1 MTAGFDAMRGTDQRF
16 SDALSGADGTG
27 DPAVMMP
34 VLDVYPD
41 ALSAPM
47 PSLEAGSIP
56 IVTALTARA
65 ADQAAGAPQTTWSAQ
80 PARSAGQTGG
90 RMPPAA
96 RGLAPGGQAPR
107 GQAPSGQAPRGQ
119 ATSGPAVRPAQPS
132 RPAQPTRPVQQPRTA
147 TQAGS
152 PQTIRPAAPSPANAQ
167 SVFGN
172 ISEMIGTWSYRSK
185 IAQSDAYWTARQ
197 QFAPQSARPPA
208 PQRLAAPPQRP
219 ANSQRA
225 VTTQQYRP
233 PPSRTSAQSQASAS
247 PAEVAPAA
255 PTVSQYGQMREIR
268 NQSQLRR
275 AARSP
280 REARKSRGQSVFA
293 VLVFLVIVLFATG
306 VGQRIIDAVNALIQ
320 R

>member
-56 IVTALTARA
+56 ILTPLMAT
-65 ADQAAGAPQTTWSAQ
+65 P
-80 PARSAGQTGG
+80 AGQGGPPRTATPPPRPAQAGG
-90 RMPPAA
+90 RVPPAA
-96 RGLAPGGQAPR
+96 RG
-107 GQAPSGQAPRGQ
+107 Q
-119 ATSGPAVRPAQPS
+119 ATSTRAVRPGQFGP
-132 RPAQPTRPVQQPRTA
+132 PAQPTRPVPQPRVLP
-147 TQAGS
+147 AGS
-152 PQTIRPAAPSPANAQ
+152 PQAIRPAAPSPANAQ
-167 SVFGN
+167 SALRN
-172 ISEMIGTWSYRSK
+172 ISERIGSWSYQSK
-185 IAQSDAYWTARQ
+185 IAQSDVYWNARQ
-197 QFAPQSARPPA
+197 QVAPQSTRPTP
-208 PQRLAAPPQRP
+208 PQRTALPAQRP

-225 VTTQQYRP
+225 VASQQYRP
-233 PPSRTSAQSQASAS
+233 APTRTSAQSQASAA
-247 PAEVAPAA
+247 PTEVAPAA

-275 AARSP
+275 AARTPSQ
-280 REARKSRGQSVFA
+280 ARKSRRQSVLS

-306 VGQRIIDAVNALIQ
+306 VGQRIIDAVTALIQ

>member
-56 IVTALTARA
+56 IVTALAAIQGGPPPAAPPARPA
-65 ADQAAGAPQTTWSAQ
+65 QSGGRVPPAVRGQAAG
-80 PARSAGQTGG
+80 G
-90 RMPPAA
+90 R
-96 RGLAPGGQAPR
+96 
-107 GQAPSGQAPRGQ
+107 
-119 ATSGPAVRPAQPS
+119 TVRPAEPTRPTQPL
-132 RPAQPTRPVQQPRTA
+132 RPVQRTRPVQQPPTA

-152 PQTIRPAAPSPANAQ
+152 PQAIRPVAPSPANAQ
-167 SVFGN
+167 SALRN
-172 ISEMIGTWSYRSK
+172 LSDRIGTWSYQSK
-185 IAQSDAYWTARQ
+185 VAQSDAYWNARQ
-197 QFAPQSARPPA
+197 QVAPQSTRPA
-208 PQRLAAPPQRP
+208 ATQRSAAPAQRP

-225 VTTQQYRP
+225 VATQQYRP
-233 PPSRTSAQSQASAS
+233 APTRTSAQSQASAS
-247 PAEVAPAA
+247 PTEVAPAA

-275 AARSP
+275 ATRTP
-280 REARKSRGQSVFA
+280 RQVRKSRGQSVLS
-293 VLVFLVIVLFATG
+293 VLVFIVIVLFATG
-306 VGQRIIDAVNALIQ
+306 VGQRIIDAVNSLIQ

>member
-27 DPAVMMP
+27 DPAVVMP

-56 IVTALTARA
+56 IVTALASSQGGPPHTAA
-65 ADQAAGAPQTTWSAQ
+65 AQ
-80 PARSAGQTGG
+80 PPRSTQSSG
-90 RMPPAA
+90 RVAPAA
-96 RGLAPGGQAPR
+96 RGQG
-107 GQAPSGQAPRGQ
+107 
-119 ATSGPAVRPAQPS
+119 TSGRAVRPAQPN
-132 RPAQPTRPVQQPRTA
+132 RPVQPTRPVQQPRTA

-152 PQTIRPAAPSPANAQ
+152 PRAIRPTAPSPANAQ
-167 SVFGN
+167 SALRN
-172 ISEMIGTWSYRSK
+172 LSDRIGTWSYQSK
-185 IAQSDAYWTARQ
+185 VAQSDAYWNARQ
-197 QFAPQSARPPA
+197 QVAPQSTRPA
-208 PQRLAAPPQRP
+208 ATQRSAAPAQRP

-225 VTTQQYRP
+225 VATQQYRP
-233 PPSRTSAQSQASAS
+233 APTRTSAQSQASAS
-247 PAEVAPAA
+247 PTEVAPAA

-275 AARSP
+275 ATRTP
-280 REARKSRGQSVFA
+280 RQARKSRGQSVLS
-293 VLVFLVIVLFATG
+293 VLVFIVIVLFATG
-306 VGQRIIDAVNALIQ
+306 VGQRIIDAVNSLIQ

>member
-56 IVTALTARA
+56 IVTALAAIQGGPPPAAPPAAAPARPA
-65 ADQAAGAPQTTWSAQ
+65 QSGGRVPPAVRGQAAG
-80 PARSAGQTGG
+80 G
-90 RMPPAA
+90 R
-96 RGLAPGGQAPR
+96 
-107 GQAPSGQAPRGQ
+107 
-119 ATSGPAVRPAQPS
+119 TVRPAEPTRPTQPL
-132 RPAQPTRPVQQPRTA
+132 RPEQPTRPVQQPRTA

-152 PQTIRPAAPSPANAQ
+152 PQAIRPAAPSPANAQ
-167 SVFGN
+167 SALRN
-172 ISEMIGTWSYRSK
+172 LSDRIGTWSYQSK
-185 IAQSDAYWTARQ
+185 VAQSDAYWNARQ
-197 QFAPQSARPPA
+197 QVAPQSTRPA
-208 PQRLAAPPQRP
+208 ATQRSAAPAQRP

-225 VTTQQYRP
+225 VATQQYRP
-233 PPSRTSAQSQASAS
+233 APTRTSAQSQASAS
-247 PAEVAPAA
+247 PTEVAPAA

-275 AARSP
+275 ATRTP
-280 REARKSRGQSVFA
+280 RQARKSRGQSVLS
-293 VLVFLVIVLFATG
+293 VLVFIVIVLFATG
-306 VGQRIIDAVNALIQ
+306 VGQRIIDAVNSLIQ

>member
-47 PSLEAGSIP
+47 PSLEAGLIP
-56 IVTALTARA
+56 IVTALSAPATLQGTATA
-65 ADQAAGAPQTTWSAQ
+65 APAAR
-80 PARSAGQTGG
+80 PARSTQSGG
-90 RMPPAA
+90 RVPPAA
-96 RGLAPGGQAPR
+96 RG
-107 GQAPSGQAPRGQ
+107 Q
-119 ATSGPAVRPAQPS
+119 ATPGRAGRPTEPTRPAQLL
-132 RPAQPTRPVQQPRTA
+132 RPAQPTWPVPQPRTA
-147 TQAGS
+147 PAGS
-152 PQTIRPAAPSPANAQ
+152 PQAIRPAAPSPANA
-167 SVFGN
+167 SSALRN
-172 ISEMIGTWSYRSK
+172 LSDRIGTWSYQSK
-185 IAQSDAYWTARQ
+185 IAQSDAYWNARQ
-197 QFAPQSARPPA
+197 QVAPQSTRPA
-208 PQRLAAPPQRP
+208 PPQRAVVPAQRP

-225 VTTQQYRP
+225 AATQQYRP
-233 PPSRTSAQSQASAS
+233 AQARTSAQSQASAL
-247 PAEVAPAA
+247 PTEVAPAA

-280 REARKSRGQSVFA
+280 RQARKARGQSVFS
-293 VLVFLVIVLFATG
+293 VLVLIVIVLFATG
-306 VGQRIIDAVNALIQ
+306 VGQRIIDAVTALIQ

>member
-56 IVTALTARA
+56 IDTALAAIQGGPPPAAPPARPA
-65 ADQAAGAPQTTWSAQ
+65 QSGGRVPPAVRGQAAG
-80 PARSAGQTGG
+80 G
-90 RMPPAA
+90 R
-96 RGLAPGGQAPR
+96 
-107 GQAPSGQAPRGQ
+107 
-119 ATSGPAVRPAQPS
+119 TVRPAEPTRPTQPL
-132 RPAQPTRPVQQPRTA
+132 RPVQRTRPVQQPPTA

-152 PQTIRPAAPSPANAQ
+152 PQAIRPVAPSPANAQ
-167 SVFGN
+167 SALRN
-172 ISEMIGTWSYRSK
+172 LSDRIGTWSYQSK
-185 IAQSDAYWTARQ
+185 VAQSDAYWNARQ
-197 QFAPQSARPPA
+197 QVAPQSTRPA
-208 PQRLAAPPQRP
+208 ATQRSAAPAQRP

-225 VTTQQYRP
+225 VATQQYRP
-233 PPSRTSAQSQASAS
+233 APTRTSAQSQASAS
-247 PAEVAPAA
+247 PTEVAPAA

-275 AARSP
+275 ATRTP
-280 REARKSRGQSVFA
+280 RQVRKSRGQSVLS
-293 VLVFLVIVLFATG
+293 VLVFIVIVLFATG
-306 VGQRIIDAVNALIQ
+306 VGQRIIDAVNSLIQ

>member
-56 IVTALTARA
+56 IVTALA
-65 ADQAAGAPQTTWSAQ
+65 AIQGVPPPAAPPAAP
-80 PARSAGQTGG
+80 PARPAQSGG
-90 RMPPAA
+90 RVQPAA
-96 RGLAPGGQAPR
+96 RGQG
-107 GQAPSGQAPRGQ
+107 
-119 ATSGPAVRPAQPS
+119 TSGRAVRPAQPT
-132 RPAQPTRPVQQPRTA
+132 RPTQPVRPVQPTRPVQQPRTA

-152 PQTIRPAAPSPANAQ
+152 PKAIRPAAPSPANAQ
-167 SVFGN
+167 SALRN
-172 ISEMIGTWSYRSK
+172 LSDRIGSWSYQSK
-185 IAQSDAYWTARQ
+185 VAQSDAYWNARQ
-197 QFAPQSARPPA
+197 QVAPQSTRPA
-208 PQRLAAPPQRP
+208 ATQRSAAPAQPP

-225 VTTQQYRP
+225 VATQQYRP
-233 PPSRTSAQSQASAS
+233 APTRTSAQSQASAS
-247 PAEVAPAA
+247 PTEVAPAA

-275 AARSP
+275 ATRTP
-280 REARKSRGQSVFA
+280 RQARKSRGQSVLS
-293 VLVFLVIVLFATG
+293 VLVFIVIVLFATG
-306 VGQRIIDAVNALIQ
+306 VGQRIIDAVNSLIQ